1 MNADGR
7 SVRIIEWEDLD
18 KRKFFTLGI
27 VMTLAIRATVYPA
40 SLIRTRLQVQKGKS
54 VYKGTA
60 DAFAKIA
67 RAEGAR
73 GLYRGFL
80 VNALTIV
87 SGQAYVTTY
96 ELARQYVSR
105 FSDSNALK
113 SLVAGGCASLVAQSI
128 TVPIDVISQHLMIQ
142 AMGRKAE
149 NPGETH
155 AEQEENGRTAARWA
169 GSTCAP
175 RKARPYR
182 WAAGASWRRRSCGRT
197 GRRASTVATPPHFSP
212 TSPTAPCGGPST
224 TPTPLASVAPEG
236 CPSLALQAVAGPLA
250 ALTANTV
257 TNPMDVVRTRIQV
270 EGKSSIVGT
279 VRQLLAEEG
288 AWGFTKGLSARL
300 ISSVPTT
307 VVIVVGYETLKKLSL
322 RAELIDSRCL

>member
-60 DAFAKIA
+60 DAFTKIA

-224 TPTPLASVAPEG
+224 MPTP
-236 CPSLALQAVAGPLA
+236 
-250 ALTANTV
+250 
-257 TNPMDVVRTRIQV
+257 V

>member
-224 TPTPLASVAPEG
+224 TPTP
-236 CPSLALQAVAGPLA
+236 
-250 ALTANTV
+250 
-257 TNPMDVVRTRIQV
+257 V

>member
-142 AMGRKAE
+142 GKDSGAMGRFHLCATEGSALPLGRWRIVAAE
-149 NPGETH
+149 ILRADGPAGFYRGYTASLLTYIPNSAVWWPFYHAYTGGGQVVHRGHGAAAAGRGGGLGLHQGPVGATH
-155 AEQEENGRTAARWA
+155 LLGAHHRGHRRRLRDAQEAEPARRA
-169 GSTCAP
+169 HRLALLVTPVTPRPPPPHPAP
-175 RKARPYR
+175 RQYR
-182 WAAGASWRRRSCGRT
+182 DEA
-197 GRRASTVATPPHFSP
+197 
-212 TSPTAPCGGPST
+212 
-224 TPTPLASVAPEG
+224 
-236 CPSLALQAVAGPLA
+236 
-250 ALTANTV
+250 
-257 TNPMDVVRTRIQV
+257 
-270 EGKSSIVGT
+270 
-279 VRQLLAEEG
+279 
-288 AWGFTKGLSARL
+288 
-300 ISSVPTT
+300 
-307 VVIVVGYETLKKLSL
+307 SL
-322 RAELIDSRCL
+322 RLDSQREETTDDERAKP